1 MDLDFTNDTI
11 EKMLLRKALSDKH
24 WLSILSN
31 VYDSL
36 FGKIQNKEFRE
47 KKSLFKNRDFSLI
60 LRLAMKYFQK
70 YDKSPDNNVIQLL
83 AKKYQELHPA
93 ECIDIAKINTV
104 LSELQ
109 NANYNIGDDILNKN
123 FKDFI
128 RSQAMYETLSQNVE
142 ILTSENG
149 DYQKVV
155 DKCLENFDKVQKIT
169 FDDTDLGMQYFNEAA
184 MKEHWD
190 FLKNPEAKIKTMW
203 RKVDDITNG
212 GFLKDGRMLAL
223 IMAQAGL
230 GKSVFLSNL
239 AVNFMK
245 QNLSV
250 VVISLEMS
258 ENVYAA
264 RFDAHISKKNINRL
278 AENEEVAT
286 ERIREFYQQHPKAN
300 LFIKEYP
307 PRSVRTRDIANYLE
321 NLKNAGHHFD
331 VIIIDYLGLVL
342 PNRSQ
347 DSMYKDGQMVSEELR
362 SLSYLFKVPVI
373 SAVQCNSE
381 GMNNATIDMQNV
393 AESKAIVH
401 TVDFLAVLTRTPDE
415 RELGKINMR
424 ILKNRFGGQIGAVCS
439 FRMDNDTL
447 EIADTSYDN
456 DIESSTTSNMLKNF
470 KENKQNIESSITDW

>member
-11 EKMLLRKALSDKH
+11 EKMLLKKALSDKH

-47 KKSLFKNRDFSLI
+47 KKSLFKNKDFSLI

-286 ERIREFYQQHPKAN
+286 ERIREFYKQHPKAN

-362 SLSYLFKVPVI
+362 GLSYLFKVPVI